1 MLDRALAIADIDI
14 DQQLHV
20 WIPRTCVII
29 VRAPMPA
36 DPPSSRQSA
45 PPPKPPDASLRQVV
59 GAVLWSFFG
68 VRKGRAMH
76 RDVVAIRPH
85 QVILV
90 GIAIAALLVAALLL
104 VVHVIVAS
112 AS

>member
-1 MLDRALAIADIDI
+1 MPDTAPHTEVPSASGADGQSASGADSGAG
-14 DQQLHV
+14 DPQ
-20 WIPRTCVII
+20 
-29 VRAPMPA
+29 PMPL
-36 DPPSSRQSA
+36 PN
-45 PPPKPPDASLRQVV
+45 ASLAQVL

-90 GIAIAALLVAALLL
+90 GIAIAALLVAVLLF
-104 VVHVIVAS
+104 VVHLIVAS

>member
-1 MLDRALAIADIDI
+1 M
-14 DQQLHV
+14 
-20 WIPRTCVII
+20 
-29 VRAPMPA
+29 
-36 DPPSSRQSA
+36 
-45 PPPKPPDASLRQVV
+45 
-59 GAVLWSFFG
+59 LWSFFG